1 VLKKYKI
8 LILSFFLLFLSGC
21 SLFAGKGSGEDLTL
35 PALSQETEIPLASES
50 SAAPDQ
56 PSHLPT
62 VAKGVSEEQYR
73 AFMNR
78 AAEMTS
84 EMDLRTLLLQ
94 LMVLTPETVDV
105 NKPVLEAKG
114 NRLEDYPVAGILLR
128 SQNVDNR
135 QQTEALIQGYQA
147 SSSIPLLI
155 CVEEEGGRSVTTMKK
170 LNTTPISN
178 MFSYRGDGRAR
189 AYENA
194 RIMAGDIRSI
204 GFNVDLAPVADVWA
218 DPANKTIGERA
229 YSDSYEKAAEL
240 IWEAVQGFSSQNI
253 ICCLKH
259 FPGSGLAQ
267 KANKKD
273 VLAVME
279 RDLASLQAEEFLPF
293 KAGIAAGADMIMTGL
308 LEVPQLDSGNLVP
321 FSHYVVTELLRGELG
336 FEGVIISGRLDE
348 LLPLTEFTAGEAC
361 VRALQAGHDLLLC
374 PVCTSEEL
382 EACLDYLEAALEA
395 DRLSRRQLEESVRR
409 VLVMKMIH
417 GIIE

>member
-1 VLKKYKI
+1 MLKKYKI

-35 PALSQETEIPLASES
+35 PALSQGTEIPLASES

-56 PSHLPT
+56 PSNLPT
-62 VAKGVSEEQYR
+62 VAKGVSEAQYR

-114 NRLEDYPVAGILLR
+114 NRLEDYPVAGILIR

-135 QQTEALIQGYQA
+135 QQTETLIQGYQA

-170 LNTTPISN
+170 LDSTPISN

-253 ICCLKH
+253 ICFFFFLA
-259 FPGSGLAQ
+259 FPR
-267 KANKKD
+267 
-273 VLAVME
+273 V
-279 RDLASLQAEEFLPF
+279 R
-293 KAGIAAGADMIMTGL
+293 AGAKS
-308 LEVPQLDSGNLVP
+308 Q
-321 FSHYVVTELLRGELG
+321 
-336 FEGVIISGRLDE
+336 
-348 LLPLTEFTAGEAC
+348 
-361 VRALQAGHDLLLC
+361 
-374 PVCTSEEL
+374 
-382 EACLDYLEAALEA
+382 
-395 DRLSRRQLEESVRR
+395 
-409 VLVMKMIH
+409 
-417 GIIE
+417 